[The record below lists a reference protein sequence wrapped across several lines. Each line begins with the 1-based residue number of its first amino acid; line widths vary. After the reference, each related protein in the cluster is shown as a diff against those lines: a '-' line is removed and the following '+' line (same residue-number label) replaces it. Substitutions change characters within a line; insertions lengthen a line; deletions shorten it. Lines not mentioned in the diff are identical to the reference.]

1 MRKLLAKTDKW
12 LFILMIVYMILGLIM
27 IFSSSS
33 VSTVLRYNVSP
44 YHFFVRQLVFLIAS
58 FFIGFFI
65 ILKIP
70 TSKYRYFTSFMILT
84 IIVLLAGLFLYGKIT
99 NGAQGWYDLK
109 FFSLQPSEF
118 AKSVIVLFMAVFYN
132 RLAKKKVNSVGL
144 YFIPLAIAA
153 LIIVLVLGQ
162 PDFGGAVILAC
173 IAFGI
178 FISVPIIK
186 NNAAKVVKL
195 LVVGV
200 IILALG
206 LVYSGSEI
214 LNSAQLRRFT
224 FKDPCQRYTENTGY
238 QVCNGF
244 IAIHNGGLW
253 GVGLGNST
261 QKYLYLP
268 ESHTDFIFPIIVEE
282 LGLVIS
288 IIIILGYVFMLYRIL
303 KIAKEADNLRCSI
316 LAYGTFIYIAV
327 HLLINLLGVLAIIPL
342 TGVPVP
348 LLSYGGSYT
357 INVVI
362 MLFVVQR
369 VAIENKT
376 NKTKKEIENIK

>member
-12 LFILMIVYMILGLIM
+12 LFMIMLIYMILGLIM

-44 YHFFVRQLVFLIAS
+44 HHFFIRQLIFLVGS

-65 ILKIP
+65 VLKIP
-70 TSKYRYFTSFMILT
+70 TAKYRYFTSFLT
-84 IIVLLAGLFLYGKIT
+84 LMIIVLLAGLFVYGKIT

-118 AKSVIVLFMAVFYN
+118 AKSVIILFMAVFYN
-132 RLAKKKVNSVGL
+132 KLAKKKVNSVGV

-153 LIIVLVLGQ
+153 LIIVLVLAQ
-162 PDFGGAVILAC
+162 PDFGGAVILAN

-195 LVVGV
+195 LLIGV
-200 IILALG
+200 IILAIG

-214 LNSAQLRRFT
+214 LNSTQLKRFT
-224 FKDPCQRYTENTGY
+224 FKDPCQRYTESTGY

-288 IIIILGYVFMLYRIL
+288 IIIVLGYVFMLYRIL
-303 KIAKEADNLRCSI
+303 KIAKEATNLRCSI

-342 TGVPVP
+342 TGVPLP

-357 INVVI
+357 INVVL

-369 VAIENKT
+369 VAIENKV
-376 NKTKKEIENIK
+376 NKTKKEIENI

>member
-1 MRKLLAKTDKW
+1 
-12 LFILMIVYMILGLIM
+12 M

-33 VSTVLRYNVSP
+33 VSTVLRYNVDP
-44 YHFFVRQLVFLIAS
+44 HHFFIRQLIFLIGS
-58 FFIGFFI
+58 LFIGFI
-65 ILKIP
+65 ILRIP
-70 TSKYRYFTSFMILT
+70 TSKYKHFSIPLILF
-84 IIVLLAGLFLYGKIT
+84 IIVALIGLFVYGKIT
-99 NGAQGWYDLK
+99 NGAQGWYDLG

-118 AKSVIVLFMAVFYN
+118 AKSVLIIFMAVFYN
-132 RLAKKKVNSVGL
+132 QLARKKVNNVGL
-144 YFIPLAIAA
+144 YFVPLAIAC
-153 LIIVLVLGQ
+153 LIIVLVLAQ

-178 FISVPIIK
+178 FMSVPMIK
-186 NNAAKVVKL
+186 HNAAKVIKFL
-195 LVVGV
+195 IVGAV
-200 IILALG
+200 ILAVG
-206 LVYSGSEI
+206 LLYSGSEI
-214 LNSAQLRRFT
+214 LNSTQLKRFT
-224 FKDPCQRYTENTGY
+224 FKNPCERYTESTGY

-282 LGLVIS
+282 LGLVVS
-288 IIIILGYVFMLYRIL
+288 ILIIVGYVFMLYRIL

-316 LAYGTFIYIAV
+316 LAYGVFIYIAI
-327 HLLINLLGVLAIIPL
+327 HLLINLLGILALIPL
-342 TGVPVP
+342 TGVPLP

-357 INVVI
+357 INVVL

-376 NKTKKEIENIK
+376 NKSKKDLESL

>member
-12 LFILMIVYMILGLIM
+12 LFGLMIIYMILGLIM
-27 IFSSSS
+27 IFSASS

-44 YHFFVRQLVFLIAS
+44 YHFFVRQLIFLLGS
-58 FFIGFFI
+58 LFIGFFI
-65 ILKIP
+65 VLRLP
-70 TSKYRYFTSFMILT
+70 TSKYRYFSGFAVALT
-84 IIVLLAGLFLYGKIT
+84 IVLLAGLFVYGTIT

-118 AKSVIVLFMAVFYN
+118 AKSVIILFMAVYYN
-132 RLAKKKVNSVGL
+132 KLARKKVDGIGVYL
-144 YFIPLAIAA
+144 IPIVIAI
-153 LIIVLVLGQ
+153 LIILLVLSQ
-162 PDFGGAVILAC
+162 PDFGGAVIIAC

-178 FISVPIIK
+178 FISVPIVK
-186 NNAAKVVKL
+186 NNAAKIIKVGMVG
-195 LVVGV
+195 LV
-200 IILALG
+200 ILAVG
-206 LVYSGSEI
+206 LIYSGSEI

-224 FKDPCQRYTENTGY
+224 FKDPCERYTENTGY

-268 ESHTDFIFPIIVEE
+268 ESHTDFIVPIIVEE
-282 LGLVIS
+282 LGLVVS

-316 LAYGTFIYIAV
+316 LAYGTFIYIAI
-327 HLLINLLGVLAIIPL
+327 HLLINLLGILAIIPL

-357 INVVI
+357 INVVL

-376 NKTKKEIENIK
+376 SKTKKEIENI

>member
-1 MRKLLAKTDKW
+1 MRKLLGKTDKV
-12 LFILMIVYMILGLIM
+12 LFGLMLIYMVLGLIM

-44 YHFFVRQLVFLIAS
+44 HHFFIRQLIFLIGS

-65 ILKIP
+65 VLKLP
-70 TSKYRYFTSFMILT
+70 TTKYKYFTTFLVMI
-84 IIVLLAGLFLYGKIT
+84 IIVLLAGLFVYGKIT

-118 AKSVIVLFMAVFYN
+118 AKSVIIIFMAVFYN
-132 RLAKKKVNSVGL
+132 KLAVKKTSNVGV
-144 YFIPLAIAA
+144 YFVPLAIAG

-162 PDFGGAVILAC
+162 PDFGGAVILAS

-178 FISVPIIK
+178 FMSIPLIK
-186 NNAAKVVKL
+186 NNAAKVFKL
-195 LVVGV
+195 LVVGG
-200 IILALG
+200 IILAVG
-206 LVYSGSEI
+206 LLYSGSEI

-224 FKDPCQRYTENTGY
+224 FKEPCQRYTESTGY

-282 LGLVIS
+282 LGLIVS
-288 IIIILGYVFMLYRIL
+288 IIIVIGYVFMLFRIL
-303 KIAKEADNLRCSI
+303 KIAKEANNLRCSI
-316 LAYGTFIYIAV
+316 LAYGTFIYIAI

-342 TGVPVP
+342 TGVPLP

-357 INVVI
+357 INVVL

-369 VAIENKT
+369 VAIENKIS
-376 NKTKKEIENIK
+376 KTKKEIENI

>member
-1 MRKLLAKTDKW
+1 MAVYYNKLSHKKVDGIGK
-12 LFILMIVYMILGLIM
+12 YLIP
-27 IFSSSS
+27 
-33 VSTVLRYNVSP
+33 VV
-44 YHFFVRQLVFLIAS
+44 IAMA
-58 FFIGFFI
+58 I
-65 ILKIP
+65 IL
-70 TSKYRYFTSFMILT
+70 
-84 IIVLLAGLFLYGKIT
+84 
-99 NGAQGWYDLK
+99 
-109 FFSLQPSEF
+109 
-118 AKSVIVLFMAVFYN
+118 
-132 RLAKKKVNSVGL
+132 
-144 YFIPLAIAA
+144 
-153 LIIVLVLGQ
+153 LVLSQ
-162 PDFGGAVILAC
+162 PDFGGAVIIAC

-178 FISVPIIK
+178 FISIPIVK
-186 NNAAKVVKL
+186 NNAAKLIKVGLIGCVVL
-195 LVVGV
+195 AVGL
-200 IILALG
+200 I
-206 LVYSGSEI
+206 YSGSEI

-224 FKDPCQRYTENTGY
+224 FKEPCQRYTENTGY

-282 LGLVIS
+282 LGLVVS
-288 IIIILGYVFMLYRIL
+288 ILIVIGYVFMLYRIL
-303 KIAKEADNLRCSI
+303 KIAKEAENLRCSI
-316 LAYGTFIYIAV
+316 IAYGTFIYIAI

-369 VAIENKT
+369 VAIENKM
-376 NKTKKEIENIK
+376 NKTKKEIEKI